1 MSQLDNAS
9 LLTLDKS
16 NMLGSVASLA
26 DQIRDAWT
34 ATQQLARPVVQGSI
48 DSIVVFGMGGS
59 ALGTHVIQA
68 AFRHVLKVPIEV
80 VNDYAIPASVN
91 DKTLVIFSSYSGDTE
106 ETLNV
111 TRLCIQ
117 KTKHLAVI
125 TAGGVLADM
134 VQQQGILGYVI
145 DPKFNPCKQP
155 RMAVGYSV
163 FGLLGLLERFG
174 LVDISQ
180 AQIDAV
186 CARVEQVI
194 AECNP
199 AIPATQNPAKQMVE
213 RLTGKFIWVFAS
225 EHLLGTAHVLSNQ
238 LNENG
243 KCLSIYF
250 ALPEANHHLMEG
262 LVFPSALVKQ
272 VVAVCFV
279 SKSYHPRNQVRYP
292 VTGEV
297 MRHAGV
303 DWQEVHVPPAALLE
317 ECGWMMAFGEFL
329 SVYSALLYG
338 IDPSPIPKVDYF
350 KQQLAKVK

>member
-9 LLTLDKS
+9 LLTVDKS
-16 NMLGSVASLA
+16 NMLGSVASLG
-26 DQIRDAWT
+26 DQISDAWA
-34 ATQQLARPVVQGSI
+34 ATQKLARPVIQGKI
-48 DSIVVFGMGGS
+48 DSVVVFGMGGS
-59 ALGTHVIQA
+59 ALPTHVIHA
-68 AFRHVLKVPIEV
+68 AFRHLLKVPIEV
-80 VNDYAIPASVN
+80 VSDYAMPASVN
-91 DKTLVIFSSYSGDTE
+91 DRTLVIFSSYSGDTE

-111 TRLCIQ
+111 TRLAMQ
-117 KTKHLAVI
+117 KTKHIAVI

-134 VQQQGILGYVI
+134 ITKQGLLGYVI

-155 RMAVGYSV
+155 RMAVGYTV
-163 FGLLGLLERFG
+163 FGLLGLLERYG

-180 AQIDAV
+180 TQIDAV
-186 CARVEQVI
+186 KARIEMVI

-199 AIPATQNPAKQMVE
+199 AIPALKNPAKQMVE
-213 RLTGKFIWVFAS
+213 KLTGKFIWVFAS
-225 EHLLGTAHVLSNQ
+225 EHLLGTAHVLANQ

-243 KCLSIYF
+243 KCLATFF
-250 ALPEANHHLMEG
+250 AIPEANHHLMEG

-272 VVAVCFV
+272 VVGLSFV

-297 MRHAGV
+297 MRHSGV
-303 DWQEVHVPPAALLE
+303 DWQEVEVPAASLLE

-350 KQQLAKVK
+350 KEQLAKVK

>member
-9 LLTLDKS
+9 LLTVDKS
-16 NMLGSVASLA
+16 NMLGSVASLGN
-26 DQIRDAWT
+26 QIADAWE
-34 ATQQLARPVVQGSI
+34 ATQKLARPVIQGKI
-48 DSIVVFGMGGS
+48 DSVVVFGMGGS

-80 VNDYAIPASVN
+80 INDYAVPASVN
-91 DKTLVIFSSYSGDTE
+91 DRTLVIFSSYSGDTE

-111 TRLCIQ
+111 TRLSMQ
-117 KTKHLAVI
+117 KTKHVAVI
-125 TAGGVLADM
+125 TAAGVLADM
-134 VQQQGILGYVI
+134 VEKQGVLGYVI

-155 RMAVGYSV
+155 RMAIGYSV

-180 AQIDAV
+180 TQIDAV
-186 CARVEQVI
+186 CTRIESVI

-199 AIPATQNPAKQMVE
+199 AIPAVQNPAKQLVE
-213 RLTGKFIWVFAS
+213 KLTGKFIWVFAS

-243 KCLSIYF
+243 KCLATYF

-262 LVFPSALVKQ
+262 LVFPASLVKQ
-272 VVAVCFV
+272 VVAVSFV
-279 SKSYHPRNQVRYP
+279 SKSYHPRNQARYP

-297 MRHAGV
+297 MRHSGV
-303 DWQEVHVPPAALLE
+303 DWQEVHIPPASLLE
-317 ECGWMMAFGEFL
+317 ECGWMLAFGEFL

-338 IDPSPIPKVDYF
+338 IDPSSIPKVDYF
-350 KQQLAKVK
+350 KEQLAKVK